1 MKNFYL
7 LFFLVFGIL
16 SCQPPNDTDGADEQS
31 LEDLQEEMNSL
42 KNELEGTDENDW
54 HTYFDLKV
62 PAPMQEM
69 DGLNQEAIAQYSYVE
84 EVPLEN
90 NEMEVREHYLIVMME
105 EKEAIKGYPVELEVD
120 IESYNDDAIE
130 SMRKGERIEN
140 FTILSQSSEVEKI
153 NDADCIKTE
162 IEASIISYSEPVQLY
177 YQLGVFETERAF
189 YQVITW
195 CIGDQRSLF
204 KTDMERI
211 VNSFREK

>member
-16 SCQPPNDTDGADEQS
+16 SCQPPNDIDDTDEHS
-31 LEDLQEEMNSL
+31 LEDLQEEMNDL
-42 KNELEGTDENDW
+42 KDELGATPENDW

-69 DGLNQEAIAQYSYVE
+69 EGLNEEAIAQYSYVE

-90 NEMEVREHYLIVMME
+90 NETEVREHYLIVMME

-120 IESYNDDAIE
+120 VKSYSDDAIE
-130 SMRKGERIEN
+130 SMRKGESIED
-140 FTILSQSSEVEKI
+140 FTVLSKSSEIEKI
-153 NDADCIKTE
+153 NNADCIKIE
-162 IEASIISYSEPVQLY
+162 IEASIESRGEPVQLY
-177 YQLGVFETERAF
+177 YQLGIFETERAF